1 MLFTPE
7 TVFRGALSQYPLI
20 VRQPSPLTVDVGH
33 RAVLE
38 CRAEGAVVFDWYKD
52 GKPFRKGA
60 RDGRLVFEKVR
71 LEDGGEYQCAVVND
85 RAEVKSSIA
94 KLTVGTLLADRHACD
109 IASRVSVL
117 LSMLVSE
124 YPLAAVAHAGQ
135 RYGSLYL
142 SFFDHLFI
150 IKRRDSTSE
159 ALNIYWAEPVLS
171 LVEHFSISQLGY
183 RMS

>member
-1 MLFTPE
+1 VWVGGCVGEEVIVFCRVYHPSELMCSLPPE
-7 TVFRGALSQYPLI
+7 TVFGGALSQYPLI

-94 KLTVGTLLADRHACD
+94 KLTVGTLLVDC
-109 IASRVSVL
+109 
-117 LSMLVSE
+117 
-124 YPLAAVAHAGQ
+124 
-135 RYGSLYL
+135 RYVVG
-142 SFFDHLFI
+142 
-150 IKRRDSTSE
+150 
-159 ALNIYWAEPVLS
+159 
-171 LVEHFSISQLGY
+171 
-183 RMS
+183 